1 MKNITKSE
9 QKRLFLFSIIEFILY
24 GVSHSKTNL
33 HNKYMIYLN
42 VWLIFWTRLPINSWS
57 LWEEMTEMCAHISK

>member
-42 VWLIFWTRLPINSWS
+42 VWLIF
-57 LWEEMTEMCAHISK
+57 